1 MKFNNRLACM
11 NWLMY
16 INEYSGGGKLLGTDY
31 ENVVQAA
38 EMYDNGQPFL
48 FFFAEIPLLGAPGV
62 DLSVEYNL
70 SDFLQGNTLADI
82 SVAKQGE
89 FLVSYARLLQKHHP
103 KLLEHCYTFLEA
115 DSSKGKVEKVAQFIN
130 LPGAAVKTCLS
141 SVLELKGMRER
152 QEAIARTLDA
162 LAPDLELWQIGFME
176 SRQENPLRLDFHAT
190 ESGLEGLIA
199 GAKRLGLKD
208 FVQAAEPL
216 LQAIGAMELCDDY
229 AFDVDI
235 LPDGALGDTIGV
247 ELKAKELY
255 PVLQKKQ
262 LQSKEFAKLK
272 QLFKEHGMADERLEL
287 LPKCI
292 FGESLNH
299 PAMQAFYVY
308 SYLSHIK
315 LVWKAGKPM
324 AAKAYLEMRVVNRD
338 FTVND
343 SFRRVVSCN
352 MIISDISRGGRL

>member
-70 SDFLQGNTLADI
+70 LDFLQGNALTDTA
-82 SVAKQGE
+82 VAKQGE
-89 FLVSYARLLQKHHP
+89 FLVNYARLLEEHHP
-103 KLLEHCYTFLEA
+103 ELLEQCYTFLEA
-115 DSSKGKVEKVAQFIN
+115 DSSKGKINKVAQFIN
-130 LPGAAVKTCLS
+130 LPGAVTKDCLAP
-141 SVLELKGMRER
+141 VLVWKGMQER
-152 QEAIARTLDA
+152 QGAIEKA
-162 LAPDLELWQIGFME
+162 LAAAAPDMELWQLGFME
-176 SRQENPLRLDFHAT
+176 SRQENPLRLDFHT
-190 ESGLEGLIA
+190 KETGLEGLIA
-199 GAKRLGLKD
+199 GAKRLGLKE
-208 FVQAAEPL
+208 FVQSAEPML
-216 LQAIGAMELCDDY
+216 KDIGAMDLCDDY

-235 LPDGALGDTIGV
+235 LPDGGLGDTIGV
-247 ELKAKELY
+247 ELKPKELY

-262 LQSKEFAKLK
+262 LQSKDFAKLK
-272 QLFKEHGMADERLEL
+272 KILKEQGMADERLEL
-287 LPKCI
+287 LPNCI
-292 FGESLNH
+292 LGERLNH

-315 LVWKAGKPM
+315 LVWKAGKPT

-338 FTVND
+338 FTIND
-343 SFRRVVSCN
+343 SFRRVVN
-352 MIISDISRGGRL
+352 HG

>member
-1 MKFNNRLACM
+1 MNFNNRLACM

-16 INEYSGGGKLLGTDY
+16 VNEYSGGGKLLGTDY

-48 FFFAEIPLLGAPGV
+48 FFFAEIPLLGVPGV

-70 SDFLQGNTLADI
+70 SDFLQGNALADTP
-82 SVAKQGE
+82 VAKQGE
-89 FLVSYARLLQKHHP
+89 FLVSYARLLQEQQP
-103 KLLEHCYTFLEA
+103 EILEHCHTFLEA
-115 DSSKGKVEKVAQFIN
+115 DSSKGKINKVAQFIN
-130 LPGAAVKTCLS
+130 LPGAVAKAYLAP
-141 SVLELKGMRER
+141 VLEWKGMQER
-152 QEAIARTLDA
+152 QGAIENTLDA
-162 LAPDLELWQIGFME
+162 LQPDLELWQIGFME
-176 SRQENPLRLDFHAT
+176 SRQENPVRLDFHTT

-208 FVQAAEPL
+208 FVQAAEPIL
-216 LQAIGAMELCDDY
+216 NEIAALEICDDY

-235 LPDGALGDTIGV
+235 MPDGSLGDIIGV
-247 ELKAKELY
+247 ELKPKELY
-255 PVLQKKQ
+255 PVLQKKL
-262 LQSKEFAKLK
+262 LQSKDFARLK
-272 QLFKEHGMADERLEL
+272 QLLTEQGMADERLEL
-287 LPKCI
+287 LPNCI

-324 AAKAYLEMRVVNRD
+324 AAKTYLEMRVVNRD
-338 FTVND
+338 FTING
-343 SFRRVVSCN
+343 SFRRVVN
-352 MIISDISRGGRL
+352 HG